1 MTLSL
6 HARILLA
13 ATLILVAFLGLT
25 GLVLDRAFQDSAR
38 SALEDRLQDQIYNLL
53 GVLEPNNNKITIP
66 GELPDS
72 RMSLVT
78 SGIFAQYSQIDGSDH
93 WHSLS
98 ATGLKFN
105 FVQFPEVGEEVFE
118 TVITKHG
125 FKYYVISRGVQF
137 DYGNGTT
144 PPYILR
150 IGEELGGFN
159 PQINKFRNSLFTW
172 LGGATILLLI
182 TQGMILR
189 WGLKPLRQVAI
200 DLEKIEAG
208 TAENL
213 SGHYPKELQGLTD
226 NLNALINSTR
236 NHITRYRDAL
246 GNLAHS
252 IKTPLAVLQ
261 NAVQADDN
269 KRNDAFSKL
278 AEEQVQRMTQIVDY
292 QLKRAATAG
301 KASLNTAILI
311 KPIAIKIINSMNK
324 VYTEKAITTEIII
337 DDEVRFLGDEG
348 DLYEILGN
356 TIDNAFKWANANVK
370 LEIIAAQENN
380 KNSFIIK
387 LHDDGPGMSDEIK
400 QRVLQRGQRA
410 DPTISGQGIGL
421 AVVHEIV
428 LIYGGEVF
436 IKNSDLGGALIEI
449 KI

>member
-13 ATLILVAFLGLT
+13 ATLILIAFLGLT

-38 SALEDRLQDQIYNLL
+38 SALEDRLQDHIYNLL
-53 GVLEPNNNKITIP
+53 GVLEPVDDKITIP
-66 GELPDS
+66 GELPDP

-78 SGIFAQYSQIDGSDH
+78 SGLFAQYSQVNGADH

-98 ATGLKFN
+98 ATGLVLEFSKF
-105 FVQFPEVGEEVFE
+105 PDVGEQVFE
-118 TVITKHG
+118 YISTKHG
-125 FKYYVISRGVQF
+125 FEYYVISRGVQF
-137 DYGNGTT
+137 DYGTGTT
-144 PPYILR
+144 PLYILR
-150 IGEELGGFN
+150 VGEELGGFN
-159 PQINKFRNSLFTW
+159 PQINNFRNSLFTW
-172 LGGATILLLI
+172 LGGAAILLLI

-200 DLEKIEAG
+200 DLEKIKAG

-213 SGHYPKELQGLTD
+213 TGKYPKELHGLTT

-261 NAVQADDN
+261 NAVQGKEDSDDE
-269 KRNDAFSKL
+269 FSKL
-278 AEEQVQRMTQIVDY
+278 AAEQVHRMTQIVDY
-292 QLKRAATAG
+292 QLKRAATVGNVA
-301 KASLNTAILI
+301 LNTSLLI
-311 KPIAIKIINSMNK
+311 EPIATKIMNSMNK
-324 VYTEKAITTEIII
+324 VYTDKAISSEMIIEKDI
-337 DDEVRFLGDEG
+337 RFLGDEG

-356 TIDNAFKWANANVK
+356 TIDNAFKWAKSKVK
-370 LEIIAAQENN
+370 LELIELDNSKN
-380 KNSFIIK
+380 KFVIK

-410 DPTISGQGIGL
+410 DPSISGQGIGL

-428 LIYGGEVF
+428 LIYGGE
-436 IKNSDLGGALIEI
+436 ILIQDSELGGALIEI

>member
-38 SALEDRLQDQIYNLL
+38 SALEDRLQDQLYNLL
-53 GVLEPNNNKITIP
+53 GALEPKDNKITIAD
-66 GELPDS
+66 ELPDQ
-72 RMSLVT
+72 RLSLVT
-78 SGIFAQYSQIDGSDH
+78 SGLFAEYSQADGSDH

-98 ATGLKFN
+98 ATGLKFK
-105 FVQFPEVGEEVFE
+105 FSKFPDVGEQVFE
-118 TVITKHG
+118 TISTEYG
-125 FKYYVISRGVQF
+125 FEYYVISRGVQF

-150 IGEELGGFN
+150 IGEELSSFN
-159 PQINKFRNSLFTW
+159 PQTNNFRTSLFSW
-172 LGGATILLLI
+172 LGGAAILLLI

-208 TAENL
+208 AAQNL
-213 SGHYPKELQGLTD
+213 TGIYPRELQGLTD

-261 NAVQADDN
+261 NAVQAEQDSKN
-269 KRNDAFSKL
+269 NAFSRL
-278 AEEQVQRMTQIVDY
+278 AEEQVQRMTQIIDY

-301 KASLNTAILI
+301 NASLNTSLLI
-311 KPIAIKIINSMNK
+311 KPIATKIMNSMNK
-324 VYTEKAITTEIII
+324 VYTDKAISPEIHIA
-337 DDEVRFLGDEG
+337 DQLRFFGDEG
-348 DLYEILGN
+348 DLYEVLGN
-356 TIDNAFKWANANVK
+356 TIDNAFKWANSKVK
-370 LEIIAAQENN
+370 LEITDRTDN
-380 KNSFIIK
+380 KNKLRIK

-428 LIYGGEVF
+428 LIYGGEILV
-436 IKNSDLGGALIEI
+436 KDSDLGGTLIEI
-449 KI
+449 TI

>member
-6 HARILLA
+6 HVRILLA
-13 ATLILVAFLGLT
+13 ATFILVAFLGLT
-25 GLVLDRAFQDSAR
+25 GLVLDRAFRDSAR
-38 SALEDRLQDQIYNLL
+38 SALEDRLQDQMYNLL
-53 GVLEPNNNKITIP
+53 GAIEPSDNKIIIP

-78 SGIFAQYSQIDGSDH
+78 SGLFAQYSQVDDSDH

-98 ATGLKFN
+98 ATGLKFT
-105 FVQFPEVGEEVFE
+105 FSQFPDVGEQVFE
-118 TVITKHG
+118 TTTTKHG
-125 FKYYVISRGVQF
+125 FQYYVISRGVKF
-137 DYGNGTT
+137 DYRDSST
-144 PPYILR
+144 PLYILR

-159 PQINKFRNSLFTW
+159 PQINNFRNSLFAW
-172 LGGATILLLI
+172 LGGAALLLLI
-182 TQGMILR
+182 AQGMILR

-200 DLEKIEAG
+200 DLQNIEAG
-208 TAENL
+208 IAENL
-213 SGHYPKELQGLTD
+213 TGKYPKELQGLTN

-261 NAVQADDN
+261 NAVQADHN
-269 KRNDAFSKL
+269 REHDAFSNL

-301 KASLNTAILI
+301 NTSLNTSIPI
-311 KPIAIKIINSMNK
+311 EPIAARIMNSMDK
-324 VYTEKAITTEIII
+324 VYTDKAINAELVITTDI
-337 DDEVRFLGDEG
+337 RFFGDEG

-356 TIDNAFKWANANVK
+356 TIDNAYKWAKSKVT
-370 LEIIAAQENN
+370 LEITDFGKN
-380 KNSFIIK
+380 KLLIE
-387 LHDDGPGMSDEIK
+387 LHDDGPGISDEIK

-428 LIYGGEVF
+428 LIYGGEIL
-436 IKNSDLGGALIEI
+436 IKDSKLGGALIEI

>member
-6 HARILLA
+6 HTRILLA
-13 ATLILVAFLGLT
+13 ATFILVAFLGLT
-25 GLVLDRAFQDSAR
+25 GLVLDRAFQNSAR
-38 SALEDRLQDQIYNLL
+38 SALEDRLQDHMYNLL
-53 GVLEPNNNKITIP
+53 GVLEPSDNKITIP
-66 GELPDS
+66 GELPDP

-78 SGIFAQYSQIDGSDH
+78 SGIFAQYSQVDGSDH

-105 FVQFPEVGEEVFE
+105 FSTYPDVGEEVFSY
-118 TVITKHG
+118 TTTKHG
-125 FKYYVISRGVQF
+125 FEYYVISRGVQF

-159 PQINKFRNSLFTW
+159 PQINNFRNSLYTW
-172 LGGATILLLI
+172 LGGAALLLLI
-182 TQGMILR
+182 TQGLILH

-208 TAENL
+208 TAESLAGN
-213 SGHYPKELQGLTD
+213 YPKELQGLTN

-236 NHITRYRDAL
+236 NHIIRYRDAL

-261 NAVQADDN
+261 NAVQSDKDS
-269 KRNDAFSKL
+269 KHDAFSKL

-301 KASLNTAILI
+301 KASLSISILI
-311 KPIAIKIINSMNK
+311 QPIATKIMNSMAK
-324 VYTEKAITTEIII
+324 VYTDKAITSDIII
-337 DDEVRFLGDEG
+337 SDNVRCFIDEG
-348 DLYEILGN
+348 DLYEVLGN
-356 TIDNAFKWANANVK
+356 TIDNAFKWAKSKVK
-370 LEIIAAQENN
+370 LEISELNNENN
-380 KNSFIIK
+380 KISIK
-387 LHDDGPGMSDEIK
+387 LHDDGPGMSDKIK

-410 DPTISGQGIGL
+410 DPTTSGQGIGL

-428 LIYGGEVF
+428 LIYGGEIL
-436 IKNSDLGGALIEI
+436 IKNSKLGGAFIEI

>member
-38 SALEDRLQDQIYNLL
+38 SALEDRLQDHMYNML
-53 GVLEPNNNKITIP
+53 GVLEPMDNKITIP
-66 GELPDS
+66 GELPDP

-78 SGIFAQYSQIDGSDH
+78 SGIFALYSQVDGSDH

-98 ATGLKFN
+98 ATGLKFE
-105 FVQFPEVGEEVFE
+105 FSKFPDVGEQVFE
-118 TVITKHG
+118 YLSTKHG
-125 FKYYVISRGVQF
+125 FEYYVISRGVQF
-137 DYGNGTT
+137 DYGDGTT

-159 PQINKFRNSLFTW
+159 PQINKFRNSLYTW
-172 LGGATILLLI
+172 LGGAALLLLI

-189 WGLKPLRQVAI
+189 WGLKPLRQAAI

-208 TAENL
+208 TAESL
-213 SGHYPKELQGLTD
+213 TGKYPKELQGLTN
-226 NLNALINSTR
+226 NLNALIYSTR

-261 NAVQADDN
+261 NAVQGEQDN
-269 KRNDAFSKL
+269 KHDAFTKL
-278 AEEQVQRMTQIVDY
+278 AEEQVLRMTQIVDY

-301 KASLNTAILI
+301 KASLNTSILI
-311 KPIAIKIINSMNK
+311 EPIVVKIMNSMNK
-324 VYTEKAITTEIII
+324 VYNDRNISSELLISKQL
-337 DDEVRFLGDEG
+337 RFFGDEG
-348 DLYEILGN
+348 DLYEVLGN
-356 TIDNAFKWANANVK
+356 TIDNAFKWAKSKVK
-370 LEIIAAQENN
+370 LEFVELTKDKN
-380 KNSFIIK
+380 KFIIN
-387 LHDDGPGMSDEIK
+387 LHDDGPGISDEIK

-428 LIYGGEVF
+428 LIYGGEIF
-436 IKNSDLGGALIEI
+436 IKDSDLGGALIEI

>member
-13 ATLILVAFLGLT
+13 ATLILIAFLGLT

-38 SALEDRLQDQIYNLL
+38 SALEDRLQDQIYNML
-53 GVLEPNNNKITIP
+53 GVLEPKDNKITIP
-66 GELPDS
+66 GELPDP

-78 SGIFAQYSQIDGSDH
+78 SGIFAQYSQADGSDH

-98 ATGLKFN
+98 ATGFEFKFK
-105 FVQFPEVGEEVFE
+105 QFPDVGEEVFE
-118 TVITKHG
+118 YVSTDTG
-125 FKYYVISRGVQF
+125 FEYYVISRGVQF
-137 DYGNGTT
+137 DYGKGTT
-144 PPYILR
+144 PLYILR
-150 IGEELGGFN
+150 IGEELGGFT

-172 LGGATILLLI
+172 LGGAALLLLI
-182 TQGMILR
+182 TQGMILQ

-208 TAENL
+208 KAENL
-213 SGHYPKELQGLTD
+213 TGKYPKELQGLTN
-226 NLNALINSTR
+226 NLNALIESTR

-261 NAVQADDN
+261 NAVHAEHDS
-269 KRNDAFSKL
+269 KNDAFSKL

-301 KASLNTAILI
+301 KASLNTSILLE
-311 KPIAIKIINSMNK
+311 PIVVKIMNSIAK
-324 VYTEKAITTEIII
+324 VYTDRAITTELFIAK
-337 DDEVRFLGDEG
+337 DLRFFGDEG
-348 DLYEILGN
+348 DLYEVLGN
-356 TIDNAFKWANANVK
+356 TVDNAFKWAKSKVK
-370 LEIIAAQENN
+370 LELIELNN
-380 KNSFIIK
+380 TKNKFIIK
-387 LHDDGPGMSDEIK
+387 LHDDGPGISDEIK

-428 LIYGGEVF
+428 LIYGGEIV
-436 IKNSDLGGALIEI
+436 IKDSDLGGALIEI

>member
-1 MTLSL
+1 MSWSL

-38 SALEDRLQDQIYNLL
+38 SALEDRLQDHIYNLL
-53 GVLEPNNNKITIP
+53 GVLEPEDNKITIP
-66 GELPDS
+66 GELPDP

-78 SGIFAQYSQIDGSDH
+78 SGIFAQYSQVDGSDH

-98 ATGLKFN
+98 ATGLKFE
-105 FVQFPEVGEEVFE
+105 FSQFPDVGEQTYEY
-118 TVITKHG
+118 ISTKHG
-125 FKYYVISRGVQF
+125 FEYYVISRGVQF
-137 DYGNGTT
+137 DYGDGTT

-172 LGGATILLLI
+172 LGGAAFILLI

-208 TAENL
+208 DAENL
-213 SGHYPKELQGLTD
+213 TGKYPKELQGLTN
-226 NLNALINSTR
+226 NLNALLNSTR
-236 NHITRYRDAL
+236 NHISRYRDAL

-261 NAVQADDN
+261 NAVHEEQDT
-269 KRNDAFSKL
+269 KHDAFSQL
-278 AEEQVQRMTQIVDY
+278 AEEQVKRMTQIVDY

-301 KASLNTAILI
+301 KATLSSAILI
-311 KPIAIKIINSMNK
+311 EPIAVKIMNSMKK
-324 VYTEKAITTEIII
+324 VYNDRNISSDLEIST
-337 DDEVRFLGDEG
+337 DLRFFGDEG
-348 DLYEILGN
+348 DLYEVLGN
-356 TIDNAFKWANANVK
+356 TIDNAFKWAKSHVK
-370 LEIIAAQENN
+370 LELCAVASEKN
-380 KNSFIIK
+380 KLIIK

-428 LIYGGEVF
+428 LIYGGQII
-436 IKNSDLGGALIEI
+436 IKDSELGGALIEI
-449 KI
+449 QI